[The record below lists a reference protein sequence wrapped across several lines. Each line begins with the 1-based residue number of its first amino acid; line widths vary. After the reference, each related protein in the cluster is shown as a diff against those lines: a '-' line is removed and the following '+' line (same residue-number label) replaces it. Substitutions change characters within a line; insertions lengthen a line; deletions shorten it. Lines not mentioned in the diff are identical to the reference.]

1 MTLAT
6 AGLREGN
13 MFLSRLAISVALLL
27 VTVSSFT
34 PFASS
39 QTPSPALL
47 VLEKEDKALA
57 IVDPAT
63 LKIVSRV
70 PAGEDPH
77 EVVVSTDGSQAYISN
92 YGGFRTPQ
100 KTLSVVDLSSLK
112 PLAPVDLGPLRAPHG
127 LDFEND
133 KVYFT
138 AEGSKVIGCYD
149 PTTKQVAWVVGTGQ
163 DRTHMLKVKSDL
175 SMIFTA
181 SMTSNTVSFFEQDK
195 NADSSGWRQTVIPVS
210 KAPEGFDVSPDGKEL
225 WAAAHQDGITIID
238 TATKKVIEN
247 IKIQTK
253 FANRLKFTPDG
264 KRVLISDLGTGDL
277 IVVDAASRKEI
288 KRVSLGHGCAGI
300 LVAPDGSVAY
310 VAVSADSN
318 VAVVDL
324 ATLSVTGRIATGKG
338 PDGLA
343 WAVRK

>member
-1 MTLAT
+1 MISNKLRISAAMLGSIFSITQFAT
-6 AGLREGN
+6 
-13 MFLSRLAISVALLL
+13 
-27 VTVSSFT
+27 
-34 PFASS
+34 S
-39 QTPSPALL
+39 QMPSPALL
-47 VLEKEDKALA
+47 VLEKEDKSMA

-70 PAGEDPH
+70 PVGEDPH
-77 EVVVSTDGSQAYISN
+77 EVVVSQDGNEAYISN

-127 LDFEND
+127 LDFVGG

-149 PTTKQVAWVVGTGQ
+149 PATKQIEWVVGTGQ
-163 DRTHMLKVKSDL
+163 DRTHMLKVKPDL
-175 SMIFTA
+175 SVILTA
-181 SMTSNTVSFFEQDK
+181 SMTSNTISVFEHDK
-195 NADSSGWRQTVIPVS
+195 NADSSGWRQTIIPAS

-225 WAAAHQDGITIID
+225 WAAAHQDGITIVD
-238 TATKKVIEN
+238 TATKKVIDTVN
-247 IKIQTK
+247 IQTK

-277 IVVDAASRKEI
+277 IVVDVASRKEL

-300 LVAPDGSVAY
+300 LIAPDGSVAY

-318 VAVVDL
+318 VAVVNL
-324 ATLSVTGRIATGKG
+324 ATFTVTGRIATGKG